1 MNRTYGCAPV
11 YCAGATLFFIGGGLF
26 IYYGYSVI
34 GTIILLPG
42 LILLGLTLVAW
53 ITLSRIKS
61 GAVDVEIVVRDK
73 EDVKQ
78 LKKPQRV
85 RNQSK
90 AGKRKQR
97 QKRT

>member
-11 YCAGATLFFIGGGLF
+11 YCAGAALFFIIGGLF
-26 IYYGYSVI
+26 IYYGHPVI

-53 ITLSRIKS
+53 VTLSRIKS
-61 GAVDVEIVVRDK
+61 GDVDVKIVVRDK

-78 LKKPQRV
+78 LKKSR
-85 RNQSK
+85 RTRDQSK
-90 AGKRKQR
+90 ARKRK
-97 QKRT
+97 

>member
-11 YCAGATLFFIGGGLF
+11 YFAGATLFFIGGGLF
-26 IYYGYSVI
+26 IYYGYPVI

-53 ITLSRIKS
+53 VTLSRIKS
-61 GAVDVEIVVRDK
+61 GEVDVEIVVRDK
-73 EDVKQ
+73 EDIRQ
-78 LKKPQRV
+78 LKKPQRA

-90 AGKRKQR
+90 ARKRKQR

>member
-1 MNRTYGCAPV
+1 
-11 YCAGATLFFIGGGLF
+11 
-26 IYYGYSVI
+26 
-34 GTIILLPG
+34 
-42 LILLGLTLVAW
+42 LGLTLVAW